1 MSNTNSL
8 AQSRKRTSRMVGTAV
23 FTAIVFILQFVS
35 MNLRFSMFSI
45 TLVLMP
51 VVVGAAMYGMFSGAW
66 LGFVFGL
73 AVLLT
78 GDAAAFLTVNAIGT
92 IIVVLLKGTLAG
104 LAAAAV
110 YKLLEKKNRYVAV
123 FAASI
128 VCPIVNTG
136 VFLLGCLVFF
146 MDTVTAWAG
155 GTNVGKYMIFGL
167 VGGNFLIE
175 LGINLV
181 LNPIIVKIIDIGKK
195 QSSVA

>member
-1 MSNTNSL
+1 
-8 AQSRKRTSRMVGTAV
+8 MVGTAV
-23 FTAIVFILQFVS
+23 FTAIVFILQFIS

-51 VVVGAAMYGMFSGAW
+51 VVVGAAMYGVVSGAW

-92 IIVVLLKGTLAG
+92 VIVVLLKGTLAG

-110 YKLLEKKNRYVAV
+110 YKLLEKKNRYLAV
-123 FAASI
+123 LAASI

-146 MDTVTAWAG
+146 MDTVTEWAG
-155 GTNVGKYMIFGL
+155 GTDVGRYMIFGL

-175 LGINLV
+175 LGINLI

-195 QSSVA
+195 QHAA